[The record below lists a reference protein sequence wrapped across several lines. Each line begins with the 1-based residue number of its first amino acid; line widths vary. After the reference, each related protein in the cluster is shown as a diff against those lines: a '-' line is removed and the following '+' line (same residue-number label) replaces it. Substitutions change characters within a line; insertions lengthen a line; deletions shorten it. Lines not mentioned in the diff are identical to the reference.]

1 MYYIESDL
9 CDDMSVWWL
18 WLCRFHGENALRC
31 HDLLVACICQRENR
45 SNILWF
51 RSPRASQSNHPWMVD
66 WLACLSKMDAD
77 VQHQRVRWDWA
88 WYMGTD
94 FSSRLERA
102 KKMRLYQHAARCP
115 SALRVFLECN
125 PQYWCFIPRPCNE
138 TMMNHFNCL
147 GEPLERVSEMD
158 HLVQSG
164 VIDDRRLIRY
174 LEHVPLPPA
183 GFMFSYQDRQQ
194 QRFFFKHLLSVHHD
208 QMPYIPL
215 DLYKVSIIAVR
226 KWIFLGWPFFWS

>member
-1 MYYIESDL
+1 
-9 CDDMSVWWL
+9 
-18 WLCRFHGENALRC
+18 
-31 HDLLVACICQRENR
+31 
-45 SNILWF
+45 
-51 RSPRASQSNHPWMVD
+51 
-66 WLACLSKMDAD
+66 
-77 VQHQRVRWDWA
+77 
-88 WYMGTD
+88 
-94 FSSRLERA
+94 
-102 KKMRLYQHAARCP
+102 MRLYQHAARCP

-147 GEPLERVSEMD
+147 ASVMD

-174 LEHVPLPPA
+174 FEHVPLPPV

-208 QMPYIPL
+208 QMPFIPL

-226 KWIFLGWPFFWS
+226 KGLFLDRQFGCSKSPLI